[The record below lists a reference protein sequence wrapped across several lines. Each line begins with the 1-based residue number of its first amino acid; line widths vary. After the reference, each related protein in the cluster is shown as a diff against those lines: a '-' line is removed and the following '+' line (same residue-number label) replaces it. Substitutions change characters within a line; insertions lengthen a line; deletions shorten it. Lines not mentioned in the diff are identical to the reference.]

1 MTALAPDLIAAYR
14 ATDYVAALPD
24 SPATLRVDM
33 PCPALAAYMAQAGAD
48 SAGVITA
55 YNPYSEARD
64 AEENRAAH
72 AALKDTLKAMGLAT
86 LPCDG
91 SDPSGQWP
99 TEHGW
104 LVPGIGKAALRG
116 LATVFGQNA
125 VLWVEA
131 DGVPRLEL
139 LR

>member
-1 MTALAPDLIAAYR
+1 MTAIASELITAYCT
-14 ATDYVAALPD
+14 TDYLATLPD
-24 SPATLRVDM
+24 GPVSLHVDA
-33 PCPALAAYMAQAGAD
+33 PCPALAAYLAQTGAD

-55 YNPYSEARD
+55 YNPYSEPHD
-64 AEENRAAH
+64 AEENRTAH
-72 AALKDTLKAMGLAT
+72 AALKETLKAMGLAS

-91 SDPSGQWP
+91 SDPSGRWP

-125 VLWVEA
+125 VLWIEA

>member
-1 MTALAPDLIAAYR
+1 MTDITPELIAAYR
-14 ATDYVAALPD
+14 ATDYIAKLPD
-24 SPATLRVDM
+24 GPATLRVDA
-33 PCPALAAYMAQAGAD
+33 PCPALAAYLAQVRAETA
-48 SAGVITA
+48 AVITA
-55 YNPYSEARD
+55 YNPYSEACD
-64 AEENRAAH
+64 AEENRTAH
-72 AALKDTLKAMGLAT
+72 AALKEILKAMGLAT

-91 SDPSGQWP
+91 SDPGGRWP

-125 VLWVEA
+125 VLWIEA

>member
-1 MTALAPDLIAAYR
+1 MTDITPELIAAYR
-14 ATDYVAALPD
+14 ATDYAAKLPD
-24 SPATLRVDM
+24 DQVTLRVDT
-33 PCPALAAYMAQAGAD
+33 PCPALAAYLAQVGAET
-48 SAGVITA
+48 AGVITA
-55 YNPYSEARD
+55 YNPYSEPCE
-64 AEENRAAH
+64 AEENRTAH
-72 AALKDTLKAMGLAT
+72 TALKETLKAMGLAT

-91 SDPSGQWP
+91 SDPSGHWP
-99 TEHGW
+99 TEHGL

-125 VLWVEA
+125 VLWIEA

>member
-1 MTALAPDLIAAYR
+1 MTDITPELIAAYR
-14 ATDYVAALPD
+14 ATDYVAKLPD
-24 SPATLRVDM
+24 GPATLRVDT
-33 PCPALAAYMAQAGAD
+33 PCPALAAYLAQVGAET
-48 SAGVITA
+48 AGVITA
-55 YNPYSEARD
+55 YNPYSEPCE
-64 AEENRAAH
+64 AEENRTAH
-72 AALKDTLKAMGLAT
+72 AALKETLKAMGLAT

-91 SDPSGQWP
+91 SDPAGHWP
-99 TEHGW
+99 TEHGL

-125 VLWVEA
+125 VLWIEA